1 MEKQEIS
8 QAGKTFEKKSIEM
21 KARAERFIDFSVDNL
36 KKIVTIESDEEF
48 NKELEEWSKY
58 FKNARS
64 EYLEGE

>member
-1 MEKQEIS
+1 MP
-8 QAGKTFEKKSIEM
+8 QAGKTPEKKSKEM
-21 KARAERFIDFSVDNL
+21 KARAERFVDFSVGNL

-48 NKELEEWSKY
+48 NKELEEWLKY